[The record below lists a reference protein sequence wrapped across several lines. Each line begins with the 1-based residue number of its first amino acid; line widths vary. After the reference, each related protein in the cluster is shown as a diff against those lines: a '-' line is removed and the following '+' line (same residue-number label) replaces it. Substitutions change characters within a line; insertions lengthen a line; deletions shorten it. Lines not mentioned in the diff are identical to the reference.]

1 MSSFLSLADGKHDLL
16 DISKKI
22 GVSYLQTL
30 KIAKKLK
37 KHNLIN

>member
-16 DISKKI
+16 DISNKVGI
-22 GVSYLQTL
+22 SYLQTV

-37 KHNLIN
+37 KNNLIN